1 MVVVVI
7 VAILIIV
14 SVVVAGSRY
23 SELEKEVFKE
33 LGISSWKIYPEI
45 DACVTVKSRQALEN
59 YDDIK
64 FFKEHKEKLIEAEN
78 IILRKTEMSEKL
90 KAFIE
95 NNEYRERTLYNRIET
110 NIDNI
115 LKEEIAYRI
124 RVSYISSAGNNLG
137 QKEILVDK
145 DDIDEL
151 KNNPSLLMGKGEYN
165 KYLKEQQKEA

>member
-1 MVVVVI
+1 M
-7 VAILIIV
+7 
-14 SVVVAGSRY
+14 
-23 SELEKEVFKE
+23 
-33 LGISSWKIYPEI
+33 
-45 DACVTVKSRQALEN
+45 
-59 YDDIK
+59 
-64 FFKEHKEKLIEAEN
+64 
-78 IILRKTEMSEKL
+78 

-151 KNNPSLLMGKGEYN
+151 KIIRLCLWA
-165 KYLKEQQKEA
+165 KENTTNT